1 MSTVDMDIDTAI
13 VKPPVDAVRI
23 SARTSG
29 QLRRNTLVSLRWA
42 AIGGQCLAL
51 LIVSQVL
58 KFEYPLIP
66 CLAMIGLSVLVNIAV
81 SSRLAL
87 DRRVGDRE
95 AGFQLAFDL
104 LQLSALLW
112 LTGGMS
118 NPFAI
123 LFLAP
128 VVTSATTL
136 NKKVLFALGFLA
148 MALSFAL
155 LFNYRPLP
163 WEPSGSF
170 NLPFIFRLGV
180 WIAIIVGSAFTS
192 LYAWRVTRE
201 SGRMSKALAAT
212 EAVLAHEQKLSAL
225 GGMAAAAAHELGT
238 PLATIQV
245 IAKEMTREVDANTPL
260 GEDAALMLSQAQRC
274 RDILEQLAL
283 RGDKGDAIHDY
294 LSIEDL
300 LEEAA
305 EPYIAFGKDI
315 TLNVT
320 GDGNEPTVRRQAE
333 LLYGLKNFIENAVDF
348 ADATV
353 DLSGRWD
360 ETKLTIDIADDGNGF
375 DPTILGR
382 LGQPY
387 VSKRQRPK
395 QVDELAGGL
404 GLGVFIATTL
414 IERTGGKVTFG
425 KSKSGGAMV
434 HLEWDR
440 KNIALFT

>member
-1 MSTVDMDIDTAI
+1 MDIETTI
-13 VKPPVDAVRI
+13 VKPPVDAGRAP
-23 SARTSG
+23 ARTSG
-29 QLRRNTLVSLRWA
+29 QLKRNTLVYLRWA
-42 AIGGQCLAL
+42 AIAGQCLAL
-51 LIVSQVL
+51 LIVSYVL
-58 KFEYPLIP
+58 KFNSPILP
-66 CLAMIGLSVLVNIAV
+66 CLAVVGISVLFNIVV
-81 SSRLAL
+81 SATLAL

-104 LQLSALLW
+104 LQLALLLW

-128 VVTSATTL
+128 IVTSATTL
-136 NKKVLFALGFLA
+136 NKKVLFTVGALA
-148 MALSFAL
+148 MTLSFGL
-155 LFNYRPLP
+155 LFHHRPLP
-163 WEPSGSF
+163 WEPEGMFS
-170 NLPFIFRLGV
+170 LPFIYRLGI

-201 SGRMSKALAAT
+201 SRRMSDALAAT
-212 EAVLAHEQKLSAL
+212 EAVLAHEQKLAAL

-245 IAKEMTREVDANTPL
+245 IAKEMTREVEPGTPL
-260 GEDAALMLSQAQRC
+260 GDDAALMLSQAQRC
-274 RDILEQLAL
+274 RDILEQLSM
-283 RGDKGDAIHDY
+283 RGDEGDAIHDM
-294 LSIEDL
+294 LSLEHL

-305 EPYIAFGKDI
+305 EPYISFGKDI
-315 TLNVT
+315 ALSVS
-320 GDGNEPTVRRQAE
+320 GVGPEPTLRRQAE

-348 ADATV
+348 AEDSVSLTGNWSE
-353 DLSGRWD
+353 DR
-360 ETKLTIDIADDGNGF
+360 LTINIEDDGAGF

-387 VSKRQRPK
+387 VSRRQKPK
-395 QVDELAGGL
+395 QIDELAGGL

-414 IERTGGKVTFG
+414 IERTGGKAAFG
-425 KSKSGGAMV
+425 RSSAGGARV

-440 KNIALFT
+440 KNTDLFT